1 MSLHSHHGFLWRTI
15 KMALAI
21 ISLKPPPN
29 VDPTKATLA
38 YGRLAIKRIVRFNT
52 QNSYWTMI
60 DIYITLKVVEKNPR
74 NNRELKDTDLIT
86 RQRAVKALC
95 DYLHDPEHIEEAIN
109 EGTICLLSFLLKDHD
124 IPCRGYSTECF
135 VIICRRT
142 AALRHNIL
150 ESFEPLL
157 DFNQP
162 DVIRLNTHRAIEL
175 LTTNLTGVQAVIEA
189 KYIDL
194 LVRCVEKE
202 IIVLNTLYHCFSF
215 ETEEGLNA
223 GGIPLF
229 TKLLTHSNT
238 EIRTRAAQNI
248 LRLCVNLRGK
258 QEALD
263 NETIPALVS
272 LLNDPSEDLKA
283 FSAGALGF
291 ICTTNHGRYTTLNA
305 GAIPL
310 LLNLVDDK
318 CSRVRVN
325 TFKVLTCLS
334 ETPEG
339 RRILLDHLN
348 KISPHV
354 TDMNAAVAKHAKIA
368 LSVITWQP

>member
-1 MSLHSHHGFLWRTI
+1 
-15 KMALAI
+15 MALAI

-38 YGRLAIKRIVRFNT
+38 YGRLAIKRI
-52 QNSYWTMI
+52 
-60 DIYITLKVVEKNPR
+60 
-74 NNRELKDTDLIT
+74 NRELKDTDLIT

-109 EGTICLLSFLLKDHD
+109 EGTICLLSFLLKDPD

-135 VIICRRT
+135 VIICQHAIGRT

-150 ESFEPLL
+150 EYFEPLL

-202 IIVLNTLYHCFSF
+202 VDEIKIIVLNTLYHCFSF

-248 LRLCVNLRGK
+248 LRLC
-258 QEALD
+258 
-263 NETIPALVS
+263 
-272 LLNDPSEDLKA
+272 
-283 FSAGALGF
+283 

-310 LLNLVDDK
+310 LLNLIDDK

>member
-1 MSLHSHHGFLWRTI
+1 
-15 KMALAI
+15 MALAI

-38 YGRLAIKRIVRFNT
+38 YGRLAIKRI
-52 QNSYWTMI
+52 
-60 DIYITLKVVEKNPR
+60 
-74 NNRELKDTDLIT
+74 NRELKDTDLIT

-109 EGTICLLSFLLKDHD
+109 EGTICSLSFLLKDPD

-135 VIICRRT
+135 VIICQHAIGRT

-175 LTTNLTGVQAVIEA
+175 LTTNLTGVQAIIEA

-202 IIVLNTLYHCFSF
+202 VDEIKIVVLNTLYHCFSF

-283 FSAGALGF
+283 FSTGALGF

-310 LLNLVDDK
+310 LLNLIDDK